1 MVAGVTASEP
11 LVASLPLHEPLAVQ
25 AVALLLDQVRVAV
38 EPAARV
44 VGLTA
49 SDTVGGG
56 VGASDTLKPNDCVAA
71 ASVEL
76 PAKLAVSGVVP
87 ADDGVSEQLAAPFE
101 LVVAV
106 QFELPKVKVIV

>member
-1 MVAGVTASEP
+1 VTASEP

-25 AVALLLDQVRVAV
+25 AVALLLDQVSVAL
-38 EPAARV
+38 EPAAMV

-49 SDTVGGG
+49 SDTVAGGA
-56 VGASDTLKPNDCVAA
+56 GASETLNPTDCVAA
-71 ASVEL
+71 ASVDE

-87 ADDGVSEQLAAPFE
+87 AADGVSLQLAAPLE

-106 QFELPKVKVIV
+106 QLELPKVKVIV